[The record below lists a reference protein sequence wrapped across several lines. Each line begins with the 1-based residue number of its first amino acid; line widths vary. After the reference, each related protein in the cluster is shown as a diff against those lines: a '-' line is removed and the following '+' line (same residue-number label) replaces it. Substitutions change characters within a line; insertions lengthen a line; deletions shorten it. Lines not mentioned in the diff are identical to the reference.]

1 MKLEHVVFRSPMP
14 APAETVFDWH
24 CRPGA
29 FERLSPP
36 WESVKVLARTGSI
49 KDGGRVVL
57 AVRAGGFWRR
67 WTAEHCGYEQGRQFC
82 DVQIEGP
89 FDLWRHCHRVVPDG
103 PDKCRLED
111 DIEYALPFGRWGASL
126 GGAFVR
132 RKLERMFRFRHRIT
146 ADDLCLHRKYSRGQ
160 PMKIAITGST
170 GLVGSALVP
179 FLTTGGHHVTRIVRT
194 SATEHDAVWNPA
206 TGQIDARRL
215 EGLDA
220 VVHLAG
226 ENIAAG
232 RWNAERKARI
242 RDSRVQG
249 TKLLSETLAKLQRP
263 PRVLL
268 SASAIGFYG
277 DQGDRELTEESP
289 SGSGFLPEV
298 CREWEA
304 ATDAAKRA
312 GIRVAHLRFGVILT
326 PAYGALAKMLTPF
339 RLGLGGRIGGGRQ
352 WMSWIALDD
361 TVGSIHHVL
370 ATETLHGP
378 VNAVAPQP
386 VRNREFTQTLGKVLW
401 RPTPF
406 PMPGFVARV
415 AFGEMANELL
425 LASTRVI
432 PRVLLDSNYRFLHG
446 DLESALRHLLGKDKL
461 TPAANE
467 TDRTLLDKEPVKM
480 ESDS

>member
-1 MKLEHVVFRSPMP
+1 
-14 APAETVFDWH
+14 
-24 CRPGA
+24 
-29 FERLSPP
+29 
-36 WESVKVLARTGSI
+36 
-49 KDGGRVVL
+49 
-57 AVRAGGFWRR
+57 
-67 WTAEHCGYEQGRQFC
+67 
-82 DVQIEGP
+82 
-89 FDLWRHCHRVVPDG
+89 
-103 PDKCRLED
+103 
-111 DIEYALPFGRWGASL
+111 
-126 GGAFVR
+126 
-132 RKLERMFRFRHRIT
+132 
-146 ADDLCLHRKYSRGQ
+146 
-160 PMKIAITGST
+160 MKIAITGST